1 MKLTNLL
8 HFTENHRFTVS
19 RDFALSGL
27 SYKMLAGMY
36 QPMVGAG
43 AVSLYHTLYQ
53 QLPGDKVGYS
63 PFEQQRRLFLQLE
76 LEPGEKGRKQ
86 FIEWSSK
93 LEAVGL
99 LSTNRRLVPDTEE
112 YLYEYQLYE
121 PLPPGEFFRN
131 QHLTLLLRDKVGK
144 YMLLLLREELLSG
157 EPAELR
163 DSVSEQLSVPFYEL
177 FRLNTQVVD
186 YELEQALYESA
197 AGRQQGGALDT
208 ESQGF
213 HHAEILTRIP
223 KSSRHRT
230 FIEALQFRKEH
241 LAAINIAAKKYGLT
255 LQETCRLLDEDGV
268 FDEEGNLLFE
278 VLQYRA
284 GLLYRQGKRREDQ
297 NGIKLK
303 KLAAAASEQDGS
315 GGAEPEEEKGVQMEF
330 YLEVPPIFQGQC
342 DIHQYNMILRNQPYT
357 LVLKKFFPA
366 TVPDGLLDLFER
378 IDLSYGLSE
387 EVINVLIHFLHVNRR
402 SWSKAYIEAI
412 VTDMLGKQV
421 GTYEQAVD
429 YIREMLRYRAGAT
442 AGGGKRTENGSA
454 AGGRAGGSGSA
465 RGPRST
471 GGSGRGGK
479 QQKPVIPVVT
489 DKPGRKT
496 LSEEEMEAIIRK
508 ASKWEEGKS

>member
-1 MKLTNLL
+1 MKLTNML
-8 HFTENHRFTVS
+8 HFTENHRFTVC

-27 SYKMLAGMY
+27 AYKMLASMY

-53 QLPGDKVGYS
+53 QLHGDRVGYS

-76 LEPGEKGRKQ
+76 LEPGEKGRRQ

-99 LSTNRRLVPDTEE
+99 LQTNRRLFPETEE
-112 YLYEYQLYE
+112 YVYEYQLYE

-144 YMLLLLREELLSG
+144 YMLLLLREELLSE
-157 EPAELR
+157 EPAELGH
-163 DSVSEQLSVPFYEL
+163 SVSEQLSVPFYEL

-197 AGRQQGGALDT
+197 AGRQTGGALDT
-208 ESQGF
+208 ESHGF
-213 HHAEILTRIP
+213 DYAEIVNRMP
-223 KSSRHRT
+223 KSSRHRA
-230 FIEALQFRKEH
+230 FIEALQVRKEH

-284 GLLYRQGKRREDQ
+284 GLLYRQGKRRDEMTDR
-297 NGIKLK
+297 KLK
-303 KLAAAASEQDGS
+303 KLASAEKEER
-315 GGAEPEEEKGVQMEF
+315 GGTDSPGPEDEKSVEMEY
-330 YLEVPPIFQGQC
+330 YLDVPPLFQGQC
-342 DIHQYNMILRNQPYT
+342 DVHQYNTLLRNQPYT

-366 TVPDGLLDLFER
+366 NVPEGLLDIFER
-378 IDLSYGLSE
+378 IDLSYGLAE

-402 SWSKAYIEAI
+402 SWSRSYIEAI

-421 GTYEQAVD
+421 ATYEQAVEHV
-429 YIREMLRYRAGAT
+429 REMLRYKAGASSGAGSGSGAGASKRSE
-442 AGGGKRTENGSA
+442 AGGGSRGTGSR
-454 AGGRAGGSGSA
+454 GGGGA
-465 RGPRST
+465 RG
-471 GGSGRGGK
+471 K
-479 QQKPVIPVVT
+479 QMKPVIPVVT
-489 DKPGRKT
+489 DKPGRKA

-508 ASKWEEGKS
+508 ASKWEEGKG